1 LRDEGDQLVSADSLG
16 DPTAA
21 LAHVIEN
28 PEDAIYL
35 FYDVHRHLT
44 PVTTRLVRDAARAV
58 RMTRK
63 SVLFLSPSLQVPEE
77 LQKEISLAVFHPPD
91 RDELEP
97 LVNRLAEELAEEGFP
112 VELSRDDRLALARA
126 ATGLTL
132 NEAGRALRKAVAQSG
147 GLRSGCEKL
156 VIEEKTQV
164 IRKTGILEYYP
175 ASESFNNVGGLEGL
189 KAWFKSRTPVFTG
202 AAHYAG
208 LPQPKGVLLVGVP
221 GCGKSLS
228 ARALAGVWGVPLLR
242 LDVGRIF
249 GPHVGEAEANLRL
262 AIQTAEAVSPC
273 ILWID
278 EVEKGFAGTRSDSG
292 GGVAA
297 RVFGTFLSW
306 LQDKKSPVFVVATAN
321 DISSLPPEFLRQGR
335 FDEIF
340 FVDLPGEKQR
350 EEIFRIHLARR
361 GRAAENFDLR
371 ALIESSEGFS
381 GAELEQAVI
390 EGLFR
395 AFEAD
400 REIETGDITQAVK
413 DTFPL
418 SSSRAAEIAALRQWA
433 GKNARAASRSV

>member
-1 LRDEGDQLVSADSLG
+1 VARVLARTSEKASTRIGTMEYMAPELLQGAAGTNADLWALGITLYELLTGSRPFTGDVGDLVQKILTSSMDEAPLRQRGVDNRTIRVLRKLLRKDPESRYQTADELARDLEVVARRTRLVTDDESRLEVLIRASYPLIYIYSFEEERVTEAVRNIAVHLSEDRGQPRRLYRWSASRGLRDEGDQLVSADSLG

-164 IRKTGILEYYP
+164 IRKTGILE
-175 ASESFNNVGGLEGL
+175 
-189 KAWFKSRTPVFTG
+189 
-202 AAHYAG
+202 
-208 LPQPKGVLLVGVP
+208 
-221 GCGKSLS
+221 
-228 ARALAGVWGVPLLR
+228 
-242 LDVGRIF
+242 
-249 GPHVGEAEANLRL
+249 
-262 AIQTAEAVSPC
+262 
-273 ILWID
+273 
-278 EVEKGFAGTRSDSG
+278 
-292 GGVAA
+292 
-297 RVFGTFLSW
+297 
-306 LQDKKSPVFVVATAN
+306 
-321 DISSLPPEFLRQGR
+321 
-335 FDEIF
+335 
-340 FVDLPGEKQR
+340 
-350 EEIFRIHLARR
+350 
-361 GRAAENFDLR
+361 
-371 ALIESSEGFS
+371 
-381 GAELEQAVI
+381 
-390 EGLFR
+390 
-395 AFEAD
+395 
-400 REIETGDITQAVK
+400 
-413 DTFPL
+413 
-418 SSSRAAEIAALRQWA
+418 
-433 GKNARAASRSV
+433 